1 MRSAKFSI
9 AQRLMFDSISERYL
23 KLTTKG
29 RYAVTAMLDLALN
42 AESGPVSLAAI
53 AGRQELSVSYLEQL
67 FVKLR
72 RQGLVRSSRGPG
84 GGYSLSKESSS
95 VSVADII
102 AAVDESV
109 DATSC
114 SGKGNCQ
121 EGTTCITHHLWDD
134 LTQQI
139 RMFLGGI
146 SLADL
151 VRRREIQ
158 TLHAKQSSS
167 TPSGKDDDDVLLL
180 NV

>member
-1 MRSAKFSI
+1 M
-9 AQRLMFDSISERYL
+9 

-84 GGYSLSKESSS
+84 GGYSLSKESGA

-121 EGTTCITHHLWDD
+121 EGMTCITHHLWDD

-158 TLHAKQSSS
+158 TLHAKQSNS
-167 TPSGKDDDDVLLL
+167 TLSGKGDDDLLLL